1 MRREML
7 DAVAD
12 ERARA
17 FDGFLTAELEP
28 WLAVKEG
35 ERAKIAQRSYI
46 LAGAAI
52 LFAIAMALALSTS
65 TEIQFA
71 LFAGGFI
78 GIAGTGLALWP
89 LSSWGKTF
97 KADLFSRIFRWF
109 GYEYSPDAPVT
120 LMEPL
125 RRCGILPGYD
135 KRHLEDHVWGEIDRA
150 RFELA
155 DCKLVEEHRD
165 SKGRTSETTVFHGLI
180 GYFTFAKPFQGR
192 TVLHTDHG
200 TIFNALGGMGRDG
213 ERVVLEDPKFE
224 NVFEVYSTDQ
234 VEARYLLTPAFMER
248 LLAMRDRLGG
258 RMQAAFLDEKLYLSV
273 HLGKDHFRNP
283 SVFTRV
289 DDPQKVERLVAP
301 ILFIASAVRILKL
314 NQETRV

>member
-1 MRREML
+1 MPGELL

-12 ERARA
+12 ERVRA
-17 FDGFLTAELEP
+17 FDGYLTAELEP
-28 WLAVKEG
+28 WLVVKEA

-46 LAGAAI
+46 LAGIVI
-52 LFAIAMALALSTS
+52 LFAVAMALALAT
-65 TEIQFA
+65 TMELQFG

-78 GIAGTGLALWP
+78 GITGTGIALWP
-89 LSSWGKTF
+89 LTSWGKSF
-97 KADLFSRIFRWF
+97 KAELFSRIFKWF

-125 RRCGILPGYD
+125 SQCGILPGYD
-135 KRHLEDHVWGEIDRA
+135 KRHLEDHVWGEIEHA

-155 DCKLVEEHRD
+155 DCKLINETRD
-165 SKGRTSETTVFHGLI
+165 SKGRRHETTVFHGLI
-180 GYFTFAKPFQGR
+180 GYFTFAKPFHGR

-200 TIFNALGGMGRDG
+200 LIFNALGGMGREG
-213 ERVVLEDPKFE
+213 ERVLLEDPKFE
-224 NVFEVYSTDQ
+224 DVFEVYSTDQ

-248 LLAMRDRLGG
+248 LLSLRNRLGG
-258 RMQAAFLDEKLYLSV
+258 RMQAAFLNEKLYLSV

-283 SVFTRV
+283 SVFARV

-301 ILFIASAVRILKL
+301 ILFIASAVRTLKL